1 MSPQALGCWLSLQRI
16 PGLGAG
22 TLRLLL
28 ERFGAVEAV
37 FAAPRAQLEPLLG
50 RSPGAIEQI
59 LQGPRILD
67 AERAWLE
74 QPVHRLLT
82 VLDEEYPPLL
92 RELPQPPMVLFVAGA
107 PECLARPQ
115 IAIVGSRNPT
125 AGGVA
130 NAKAFAQALV
140 QAGFAITSGLAL
152 GIDGAAHRGAL
163 AAKGH
168 TVAVLGSGIDEIYP
182 PRHEDLAREIVRQ
195 GAIVSEFPL
204 GTPPK
209 PENFPRRNRIISG
222 LCQGTL
228 VVEATL
234 QSGSLIT
241 ARLAVEQGR
250 EVFAVPGSIHSP
262 LARGCHALIREGA
275 KLVET
280 TADILEELRGFRRL
294 QSSVSA
300 APSSSALD
308 SRMQQL
314 LDLLGHDPVSIDD
327 IVDRS
332 GLTTH
337 TVSSMLLEMELLG
350 IVESRPGGHY
360 VRR

>member
-1 MSPQALGCWLSLQRI
+1 MTPEALACWLTLQRI
-16 PGLGAG
+16 PSLGAS
-22 TLRLLL
+22 TLLALLA
-28 ERFGAVEAV
+28 RFGSVEGV
-37 FAAPRAQLEPLLG
+37 FAAPRAQLERVLG
-50 RSPGAIEQI
+50 GSRSALAQI
-59 LQGPRILD
+59 LAGPQVLAAERDWLQAPGHHLLTILD
-67 AERAWLE
+67 ER
-74 QPVHRLLT
+74 
-82 VLDEEYPPLL
+82 YPPLL
-92 RELPQPPMVLFVAGA
+92 REIPQPPVVLFVAGTLE
-107 PECLARPQ
+107 PLALPQ
-115 IAIVGSRNPT
+115 LAIVGSRNPT

-130 NAKAFAQALV
+130 NAEAFAQALV
-140 QAGFAITSGLAL
+140 QAGLVITSGLAL

-163 AAKGH
+163 AAGGR
-168 TVAVLGSGIDEIYP
+168 TIAVFGNGIEQVYP
-182 PRHEDLAREIVRQ
+182 PRHEALAREIVRH
-195 GAIVSEFPL
+195 GALISEFAL

-222 LCQGTL
+222 LALGAL

-250 EVFAVPGSIHSP
+250 EVFAIPGSIHSP

-280 TADILEELRGFRRL
+280 ASDILEELRVFAPAQPTR
-294 QSSVSA
+294 SA
-300 APSSSALD
+300 AVTALAPD
-308 SRMQQL
+308 ERMQRL
-314 LDLLGHDPVSIDD
+314 LDLLAHDPVSIDML
-327 IVDRS
+327 VERS

-350 IVESRPGGHY
+350 MVEPCPGGRY

>member
-1 MSPQALGCWLSLQRI
+1 MSPQALGCWLTLQRI

-22 TLRLLL
+22 TLRFLL
-28 ERFGAVEAV
+28 ERFGGVEVV
-37 FAAPRAQLEPLLG
+37 FAAPRAELEAVLG
-50 RSPGAIEQI
+50 RSRAAVEQI
-59 LQGPRILD
+59 LAGPRILD

-74 QPVHRLLT
+74 QPEHQLLT
-82 VLDEEYPPLL
+82 VLDERYPPLL

-107 PECLARPQ
+107 LAHLLRPQ

-125 AGGVA
+125 ASGVA

-163 AAKGH
+163 AAEGY
-168 TVAVLGSGIDEIYP
+168 TVAVLGNGIDEIYP
-182 PRHEDLAREIVRQ
+182 ARHEELSREIVRH

-209 PENFPRRNRIISG
+209 AENFPRRNRIISG
-222 LCQGTL
+222 LSQGTL
-228 VVEATL
+228 VVEAAL

-280 TADILEELRGFRRL
+280 TTDILEELRAFQRSPPL
-294 QSSVSA
+294 ATV
-300 APSSSALD
+300 APAPLALD
-308 SRMQQL
+308 ARMQQL
-314 LDLLGHDPVSIDD
+314 VDLLGHDPLSID
-327 IVDRS
+327 VLVERS

-350 IVESRPGGHY
+350 IVEPCPGGHY